1 VYPGEV
7 GILQS
12 LGVVLGLV
20 LLTAFVGC
28 GEPAPTGPP
37 TLGSHVGYYVTTAG
51 RSGGSGTASDPWDLE
66 TALGGGGGAVE
77 PGDTI
82 WVRGGVYRGT
92 FRSTLTGAPGAPVV
106 VRAYPGER
114 AAVEGDGST
123 TVLTIDGAWTTFWGL
138 ELYDSS
144 LGRTGP
150 RPHIIYVRDTHDL
163 RLINLVI
170 HDGGVALYTDRSAAN
185 VEIHGCVFY
194 NNGWQEPDRGHGHGI
209 YIKNDAGWKTAS
221 ENILFNQFGYNIHGY
236 TNSGSGGLRNIT
248 FKGNVSFNAGALAQ
262 DPSSGAQ
269 NLLLG
274 GYEPADGAVVAENM
288 TYYSPGI
295 GSTNVRVGYRST
307 ANGSLELRDNY
318 VAGGALALDI
328 REWESVTARNN
339 TLVAATRMVD
349 LGDGT
354 LSGYSWQDNA
364 YSADASEERWRA
376 GGSTYSFSGWR
387 SATGLGSSDAT
398 STGMGETR
406 VFVRPNG
413 YEPDRG
419 HVVVYNW
426 TDAGAV
432 SVDLSPILEPG
443 DVFEIHSVYDL
454 WGTPVLSGTYGG
466 GTVSLPM
473 QDLRAPTPLGRSQAP
488 STGRRFG
495 AFVVTPSSGG

>member
-1 VYPGEV
+1 
-7 GILQS
+7 
-12 LGVVLGLV
+12 
-20 LLTAFVGC
+20 
-28 GEPAPTGPP
+28 
-37 TLGSHVGYYVTTAG
+37 
-51 RSGGSGTASDPWDLE
+51 
-66 TALGGGGGAVE
+66 VE

-123 TVLTIDGAWTTFWGL
+123 TVLTIDGGWTTFWGL

-413 YEPDRG
+413 YEPTRG
-419 HVVVYNW
+419 PSAW
-426 TDAGAV
+426 TCR
-432 SVDLSPILEPG
+432 LSSSPAM
-443 DVFEIHSVYDL
+443 S
-454 WGTPVLSGTYGG
+454 SRS
-466 GTVSLPM
+466 TVSTISGARRCSAVPTEAAPCPSPCRTCGPPHPLAAVR
-473 QDLRAPTPLGRSQAP
+473 LRAPAAAS
-488 STGRRFG
+488 
-495 AFVVTPSSGG
+495 VPSSSPLPAAAEDAETVHWHHGLSPGYVGPF

>member
-1 VYPGEV
+1 MTADSKAV
-7 GILQS
+7 GGALDDTAW
-12 LGVVLGLV
+12 VTVLS
-20 LLTAFVGC
+20 
-28 GEPAPTGPP
+28 EPTE
-37 TLGSHVGYYVTTAG
+37 GSRVGYYVTTAG

-406 VFVRPNG
+406 R
-413 YEPDRG
+413 RG
-419 HVVVYNW
+419 GRQRGPVAYPRARRCLRDPQCLRSLGH
-426 TDAGAV
+426 AGAQRYLRRRHRV
-432 SVDLSPILEPG
+432 PPHAGPAGPHTPWPQSGSEHRPPLRCLRRHPSQRQLKTPRP
-443 DVFEIHSVYDL
+443 FT
-454 WGTPVLSGTYGG
+454 GTMGSALAT
-466 GTVSLPM
+466 
-473 QDLRAPTPLGRSQAP
+473 LGRSDLIEACD
-488 STGRRFG
+488 SR
-495 AFVVTPSSGG
+495 